1 MELSPL
7 FLFLQERKR
16 TSQVPTAMQSRG
28 AQLRAVHTW
37 CPWSSAR
44 LRLWRGTMGGDVCHL
59 ERVVLPN
66 HIIFASYTRS
76 AQAQR
81 PILFQLI
88 FPATASAL
96 HLSSRFP
103 FEQS

>member
-1 MELSPL
+1 
-7 FLFLQERKR
+7 
-16 TSQVPTAMQSRG
+16 
-28 AQLRAVHTW
+28 
-37 CPWSSAR
+37 
-44 LRLWRGTMGGDVCHL
+44 MGGDVCHL

-96 HLSSRFP
+96 HLSSGFP